1 MEKVVIESCARGSKA
16 TFPIVRWMRAKDELA
31 IQKFDWSLPQDDEH
45 PKQRTQ
51 ELEKKRKLY
60 QLVEKIPGGPLQLST
75 LPSDE
80 QFSHDYLVCTAIIY
94 VVWRGLRPGADLGV
108 VHEIKLCR
116 FLFPLPSNKN
126 SFFFLRML

>member
-1 MEKVVIESCARGSKA
+1 
-16 TFPIVRWMRAKDELA
+16 MRKRIQGNISHSQMDELA

-45 PKQRTQ
+45 PKQRSQ
-51 ELEKKRKLY
+51 ELEKKSKLY
-60 QLVEKIPGGPLQLST
+60 QLVEKIPGGPLLISE

-80 QFSHDYLVCTAIIY
+80 RFNHDYLVRIAIIY

-108 VHEIKLCR
+108 EHEIKLRR
-116 FLFPLPSNKN
+116 FLFPLPSNNN